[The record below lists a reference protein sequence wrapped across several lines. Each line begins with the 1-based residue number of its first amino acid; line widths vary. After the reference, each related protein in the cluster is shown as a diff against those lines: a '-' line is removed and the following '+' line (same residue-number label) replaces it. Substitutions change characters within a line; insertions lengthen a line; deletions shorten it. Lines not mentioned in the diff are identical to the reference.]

1 MLVVVCPPSS
11 SFNYSSIVSLV
22 NLWFDNSMSVAHV
35 VFFFHG
41 QNPCIIPLTNMIVVT
56 ICLPHHCIFIHSNL
70 FHPFPANGGVPR
82 AFGDLLFRKI
92 ICLRNECV
100 ERCLCLA
107 NMYST
112 YYAWDTQYSDFAYTS
127 IYLKF
132 RKEYV
137 YHICSWS
144 FPWNSHWP
152 KIQTFFVTF
161 WHSFH
166 MSSLI
171 SHHKM
176 VVSKTFDGFVGSF
189 TLEEDDSWLLMI
201 FWMGGANYLSWERNF
216 WIFQVFFSRQ
226 VEVFIIY
233 TPLNI
238 SKQIPQMKC
247 SVILGIYV
255 MLNFGT

>member
-1 MLVVVCPPSS
+1 MGGFQGLLETCFFVK
-11 SFNYSSIVSLV
+11 SFVWGTNALRDVYVWQICIQH
-22 NLWFDNSMSVAHV
+22 M
-35 VFFFHG
+35 HG
-41 QNPCIIPLTNMIVVT
+41 ILNTQTLHI
-56 ICLPHHCIFIHSNL
+56 LPQIS
-70 FHPFPANGGVPR
+70 
-82 AFGDLLFRKI
+82 
-92 ICLRNECV
+92 
-100 ERCLCLA
+100 ER
-107 NMYST
+107 
-112 YYAWDTQYSDFAYTS
+112 
-127 IYLKF
+127 
-132 RKEYV
+132 V

-152 KIQTFFVTF
+152 KIQAFFVTF

-171 SHHKM
+171 SHHKV

-189 TLEEDDSWLLMI
+189 TLEEDDSWLLII

-216 WIFQVFFSRQ
+216 WFSKFFFSRQ

-238 SKQIPQMKC
+238 SKRIPQMKC